1 MISHGDVVWVDFGSP
16 RGSEPAK
23 RRPAVVMQEDWLLAT
38 QIATALI
45 VPLTSN
51 VALEAFPGN
60 VLIPVDASGL
70 GKDSVAAVSQVGPF
84 GRSSSNRTRP
94 GACPGICSRR
104 SPTASAWSWAS
115 ERIPPEHAP
124 VEDRASDARVGQR
137 SAK

>member
-38 QIATALI
+38 QIATVLV

-60 VLIPVDASGL
+60 VLVPVDASGL
-70 GKDSVAAVSQVGPF
+70 GRDSVAVVSQVGPVSREF
-84 GRSSSNRTRP
+84 LEPHPVGHVPSYVLSKV
-94 GACPGICSRR
+94 ADGIRLVMG
-104 SPTASAWSWAS
+104 
-115 ERIPPEHAP
+115 I
-124 VEDRASDARVGQR
+124 
-137 SAK
+137 

>member
-38 QIATALI
+38 QIATVLV

-70 GKDSVAAVSQVGPF
+70 GKDSVAVMSQVGPVSREF
-84 GRSSSNRTRP
+84 LEPYPVGHVPSYVLSKV
-94 GACPGICSRR
+94 AEGIRL
-104 SPTASAWSWAS
+104 AMG
-115 ERIPPEHAP
+115 I
-124 VEDRASDARVGQR
+124 
-137 SAK
+137 